1 MRWNGGGNEVLAQ
14 KVAGRFL
21 QKETVYAYDQFRDG
35 LERTNLTKRFPRK
48 AEPTGLWHY
57 EKPVILLIG
66 QKCMSSG
73 ESFVGMM
80 LGATNVTSMG
90 DHTCGSSGNP
100 QVLQLPL
107 EMTVGVPR
115 WIDYLPDGTP
125 IDEHGFAPQIPFTP
139 PADGLSG
146 SRDDLLS
153 AALEKLRGESKK

>member
-1 MRWNGGGNEVLAQ
+1 
-14 KVAGRFL
+14 
-21 QKETVYAYDQFRDG
+21 
-35 LERTNLTKRFPRK
+35 
-48 AEPTGLWHY
+48 
-57 EKPVILLIG
+57 
-66 QKCMSSG
+66 
-73 ESFVGMM
+73 MM